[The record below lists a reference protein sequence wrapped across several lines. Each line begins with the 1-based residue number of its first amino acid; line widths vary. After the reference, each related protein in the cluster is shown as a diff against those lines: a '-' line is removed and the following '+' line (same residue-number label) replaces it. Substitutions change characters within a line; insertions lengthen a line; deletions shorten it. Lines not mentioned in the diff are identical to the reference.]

1 MGSGHF
7 VVAISD
13 RLVALSM
20 AEMKLTETE
29 AISAVIP
36 EATQRTNEAGS
47 FHRMAV
53 LAAHCRG
60 FLRDPMQ
67 NFGETRNIRLRAR
80 TLRRG
85 SSRFYEDGLHFGRL
99 NFLWYNEAQ
108 GLGEI
113 S

>member
-1 MGSGHF
+1 
-7 VVAISD
+7 
-13 RLVALSM
+13 
-20 AEMKLTETE
+20 
-29 AISAVIP
+29 
-36 EATQRTNEAGS
+36 
-47 FHRMAV
+47 MAV
-53 LAAHCRG
+53 LAVHRRG